1 MGKIR
6 DKSQELVNSA
16 IPHVLSAQ
24 QGAINLVHLKRNVEM
39 MTASLDLQIARKAYV
54 NTHIL
59 VSESVFAKSD
69 YLQKKGTAILQDVNR
84 LWKLRLQLDELRST
98 VNSSLNY
105 MDALMYLVYNEQPML
120 FPELDSHVNNYTDLY
135 KQTGNIRDLKSQHEF
150 YYRLM
155 LERLSEDFDRDG
167 FLKAQLKLRQSKM
180 QRVSP
185 NSKKIVG
192 NVVDSDQSLVSANS
206 SSLAGV
212 RAQTEFIDSNT
223 KPISARQKVMNQYQS
238 SSSAG
243 DSQLANNASSL
254 RENAGNSQL
263 ANNAAGLRDGANN
276 AALTTDKNT
285 ADFVTHSR
293 TTALNTDDVVSN
305 EEHSNRNQLNADDSL
320 VGIDIDGADNMLAD
334 TNMSADTSQDN
345 NISGAK
351 RSDGLIKDPM
361 LLSVLDKEEFD
372 GVLSE
377 DYQQKVISDL
387 HSNPYMQDNAGR
399 KKNVDTINASLES
412 HRDTLDGHNIF
423 VGNNEFTASQ
433 GKDLIEDGVL
443 NDDTILEIEHVQER
457 HTGPIFFK
465 SREHDLKLLSLY
477 KSELDRFDTLWSL
490 FTKLQ
495 TVFSYDTNNLSNEID
510 ALSHSFTSGETA
522 ILHGELSDIS
532 QLAAQIKPMVMMTV
546 GFSLVGFWIVIFL
559 LNRFIIR
566 PLKNIARILIVFRRT
581 KRVNI
586 KQNEAF
592 FAQDHVMEI
601 REIIDILPQLFDE
614 FSSIEKKSSDLDQR
628 YKQLLA
634 SSKYDALTKVL
645 NRGTLNLLV
654 KSMGADT
661 PANFAVLMVDI
672 DYFKNLN
679 DTMGHQ
685 RGDEVLFA
693 VAQTLQNNLAK
704 KDFVFRYGGEEF
716 CVVLSEISPSNA
728 YKVAERLC
736 STIRKLALINN
747 GVPCGIVTVSIGI
760 SLVTQSNS
768 QFRVDELISQADKA
782 LYLAKRNG
790 RNQAVACPK
799 AMVFAMNDDDGSAE
813 LHNNQEAAE
822 ANPNSDVNTLAEDVT
837 NGRSSAPLK
846 ALASLTNE
854 ARTAQSESAPNN
866 LSASQDNSNSESSSI
881 TESASTR
888 EADSSSTQASSLTA
902 ESSFSNIEKN
912 DLLAGRQTA
921 EEKAAALNSVGLN
934 TSATTTDALDNG
946 ANVQNYENISNV
958 DNNALNSQAVIHGQT
973 SAETQAQAQAVSQ
986 NAVYQDSPSAND
998 SSKHAKDASTDTKPA
1013 HKGML
1018 SMLRS
1023 AIEHD
1028 VAHPKFRAHKTD
1040 QEMLNYERQ
1049 IEAEFE
1055 AEQSLVNASTEEKIA
1070 YRVAHSPS
1078 MISLE
1083 PFDRYDRRHRHHE
1096 HNQDIKQ
1103 HKTAVGSEGIEQ
1115 SHEQQI
1121 QTSQSIQQ
1129 EQQTLVSQQL
1139 QPSQQTQQNQLTQQ
1153 HANREA
1159 NESHALEQTFANAQ
1173 AVEAIIDPQS
1183 KTGHVASHER
1193 SVLDVAHVNEATVHT
1208 NVTVSRETTIASV
1221 QANTAV
1227 INSANATAE
1236 GNNNNA
1242 TSISSEASVY
1252 VAGSV
1257 GAADSIAS
1265 GGSVVSAG
1273 SVASDSSVVADGAL
1287 GAVNSVNTAN
1297 LVGAS
1302 GQNNNAVLAAQDRG
1316 ENTRLGLSS
1325 TVDLHSQFSK
1335 QPEQEN
1341 QEYELVIT
1349 TDEAGNSHEY
1359 FIGEDEG
1366 PIDLTK
1372 LNAEQSKNS
1381 SEKQKDQFKLNAQ
1394 SKEETSQAESALV
1407 KQASTVSLMMS
1418 NHDEMSKKLASKS
1431 LGAEAEDIVLPQ
1443 SNELSQVVIDRN
1455 LVAVMAAANPERG
1468 LTEDPLT
1475 SDRSIIDMRS
1485 GPIVLPCLFDCET
1498 FFPGYAIDEDQF
1510 DSPQAVFTQQES
1522 EYLIDVRLNNNDYAS
1537 SPFLLKEDPSER
1549 ERSHE
1554 EVEHWSLATLFN
1566 LFKSYTH
1573 KREEAKHKDAEHEA
1587 EELVTSEHN
1596 QAERTAS
1603 ESKSDGQL
1611 NAAKSQQLGDT
1622 QAQQLNNAQ
1631 LQYSN
1636 GTQPQQPVSLD
1647 PANQLEEQ
1655 KLVTQQKQGNQ
1666 QGQQASTYQ
1675 QEQVVAN
1682 QQKQQPATQHVKQ
1695 TVAKTTPYLKGDKQ
1709 DSNVA
1714 VQADNSAVPNH
1725 SSAEGNL
1732 SLAQESK
1739 DVSVEFVAKTK
1750 LADNDDVAKQAVK
1763 AAVAAPNLSEASK
1776 AAQSMSEASKVAPS
1790 VSETSKSVS
1799 NLSETSNRTGQLAEV
1814 DLDSTKDQDI
1824 SQSFSQRHMQSLHQ
1838 VVDQALEQEVEK
1850 SMREAQA
1857 SALHD
1862 DSGAEFK
1869 HHTVFSEDDELLDKS
1884 DADNNNVVLQTMKN
1898 IVSTPN
1904 DELFSKIEGASKA
1917 SNMSH
1922 ADKEGK

>member
-243 DSQLANNASSL
+243 DSQLANNA
-254 RENAGNSQL
+254 
-263 ANNAAGLRDGANN
+263 AGLRDGADN
-276 AALTTDKNT
+276 AVLTTDKNT

-293 TTALNTDDVVSN
+293 TTALHTDDGVFN

-320 VGIDIDGADNMLAD
+320 VGIDIEGADNMLAD
-334 TNMSADTSQDN
+334 KNMSADASQDN

-351 RSDGLIKDPM
+351 RSDALIKDPM

-423 VGNNEFTASQ
+423 IGNNEFTASQ

-813 LHNNQEAAE
+813 IHNNQEAAE
-822 ANPNSDVNTLAEDVT
+822 ANPNSDANTLAEDVT
-837 NGRSSAPLK
+837 HGRSSAPLK

-881 TESASTR
+881 TEIASTR
-888 EADSSSTQASSLTA
+888 EADSSSTTQASSLTA
-902 ESSFSNIEKN
+902 ESSISNIEKN

-946 ANVQNYENISNV
+946 ANAQNYESTSNV
-958 DNNALNSQAVIHGQT
+958 ANNALNSQAVIHGQT

-986 NAVYQDSPSAND
+986 NAVYQDSQSAND
-998 SSKHAKDASTDTKPA
+998 SSNHAKDASTDTKPA

-1055 AEQSLVNASTEEKIA
+1055 AEQSLENATTEEKIA

-1096 HNQDIKQ
+1096 HNQDVKQ
-1103 HKTAVGSEGIEQ
+1103 HKTALGSEGIEQ

-1129 EQQTLVSQQL
+1129 EQQALVSQQL
-1139 QPSQQTQQNQLTQQ
+1139 QPNQQTQQNQLPQE

-1159 NESHALEQTFANAQ
+1159 NDSHALEQTFANAQ
-1173 AVEAIIDPQS
+1173 AVEAIAAPQS

-1193 SVLDVAHVNEATVHT
+1193 LVLDVAHINEATVHT
-1208 NVTVSRETTIASV
+1208 NVTVSRETTIASA

-1227 INSANATAE
+1227 VNSANATAE
-1236 GNNNNA
+1236 GTNNNDV
-1242 TSISSEASVY
+1242 TSISSEASVD
-1252 VAGSV
+1252 V
-1257 GAADSIAS
+1257 
-1265 GGSVVSAG
+1265 AG
-1273 SVASDSSVVADGAL
+1273 SVASASSVVTDSVL

-1297 LVGAS
+1297 SVGAS
-1302 GQNNNAVLAAQDRG
+1302 GQNNNAVLATQDQG
-1316 ENTRLGLSS
+1316 ENARLGLSS
-1325 TVDLHSQFSK
+1325 AVDLHSQSSK

-1372 LNAEQSKNS
+1372 LNAEQSKNP

-1407 KQASTVSLMMS
+1407 KQTSTVSLMMS
-1418 NHDEMSKKLASKS
+1418 NHDETPKKVASKS

-1750 LADNDDVAKQAVK
+1750 LADNDDAVKQAVK

-1776 AAQSMSEASKVAPS
+1776 AAQSMSEASK
-1790 VSETSKSVS
+1790 SVS
-1799 NLSETSNRTGQLAEV
+1799 NLSETSHHTGQLAEV